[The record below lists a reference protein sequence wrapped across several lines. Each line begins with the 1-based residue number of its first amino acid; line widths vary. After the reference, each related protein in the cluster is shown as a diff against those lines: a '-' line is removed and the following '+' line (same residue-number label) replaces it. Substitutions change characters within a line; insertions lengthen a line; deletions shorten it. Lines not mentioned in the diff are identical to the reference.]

1 MAYLG
6 ESVEKAMH
14 AGAKAELF
22 KLARELRKNQT
33 ESEKVLWE
41 VLREFRSYGYVFRR
55 QHPIDIFIADFY
67 CHKLS
72 LIIEV
77 DGGVHSSEEA
87 RKHDEGRSAELEKI
101 GIRVIRFTN
110 EQVLNDKDIVV
121 KHIKRYIAELTSPSL
136 AGEGDQRG

>member
-1 MAYLG
+1 MVYLG
-6 ESVEKAMH
+6 KSVEKAMH

-33 ESEKVLWE
+33 DSEKALWK
-41 VLREFRSYGYVFRR
+41 VLRGFRPSGYVFRK

-67 CHKLS
+67 CHKLR

-77 DGGVHSSEEA
+77 DGEVHFSEEA
-87 RKHDEGRSAELEKI
+87 REHDDGRSAELEKI

-110 EQVLNDKDIVV
+110 EQVLNNEDIV
-121 KHIKRYIAELTSPSL
+121 IRRINNYIAEITSSSL
-136 AGEGDQRG
+136 PGEGD

>member
-6 ESVEKAMH
+6 KSVEKEMH

-22 KLARELRKNQT
+22 KFARELRKNQT
-33 ESEKVLWE
+33 ESEKVLWK
-41 VLREFRSYGYVFRR
+41 VLREFRSHGFIFRR

-67 CHKLS
+67 CHKLK

-77 DGGVHSSEEA
+77 DGEI
-87 RKHDEGRSAELEKI
+87 HDNKESQEHDDGRSAENEKI

-110 EQVLNDKDIVV
+110 EQVLNNKDIV
-121 KHIKRYIAELTSPSL
+121 IRRINNYIAEITSPSL
-136 AGEGDQRG
+136 PGEGDQRG